1 MQVHFAE
8 QNFFL
13 IMRSFG
19 EHAAE
24 GVAEKRASPEFEAF
38 AGGPIKKTGDALAR
52 YLAGYLS
59 KSFEMVPAGKKSR
72 LVRLSRGLSRDFS
85 MQFSIW
91 SLGNLIYRTRLKMAA
106 EMLHFQ
112 EYGDFADYFGPR
124 WNYYIGDIIAAVPVP
139 MKFAK
144 GDFERGVAAKILG
157 DYAENEVQ

>member
-1 MQVHFAE
+1 
-8 QNFFL
+8 
-13 IMRSFG
+13 
-19 EHAAE
+19 
-24 GVAEKRASPEFEAF
+24 
-38 AGGPIKKTGDALAR
+38 
-52 YLAGYLS
+52 
-59 KSFEMVPAGKKSR
+59 
-72 LVRLSRGLSRDFS
+72 

-157 DYAENEVQ
+157 DYAENPAPYLDEEMSKKLASVQRALFRKFTELAFGELREIRCAEFRPTEADNIDVGPLTEADLQSELVETSDDPF